1 MLIEGLALFAFIL
14 VVIFLVMSYFSTS
27 KKSHY
32 KNGTTIDIE
41 KHISGLLDSSN
52 KQAFLIIKILGTN
65 RFTQLIKKN
74 NGLQL
79 DFPLVTD
86 EQKNSKNE
94 IKKIAHEMKLKLTSN
109 IRNKGT
115 EFLDIYLEGGSGQIA
130 NTIEQIMT
138 QLFEI
143 DNNTHLEFQ
152 TNGYYLQIS

>member
-1 MLIEGLALFAFIL
+1 
-14 VVIFLVMSYFSTS
+14 
-27 KKSHY
+27 
-32 KNGTTIDIE
+32 
-41 KHISGLLDSSN
+41 
-52 KQAFLIIKILGTN
+52 
-65 RFTQLIKKN
+65 
-74 NGLQL
+74 
-79 DFPLVTD
+79 LVTD